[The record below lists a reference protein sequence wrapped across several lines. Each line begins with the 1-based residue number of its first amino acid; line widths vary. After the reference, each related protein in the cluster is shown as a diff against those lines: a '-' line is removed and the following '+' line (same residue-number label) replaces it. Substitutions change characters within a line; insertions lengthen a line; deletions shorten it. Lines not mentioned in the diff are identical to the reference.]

1 MTFAGLLKKGFG
13 VLVLLLCFAQPLSAQ
28 IEDQLSAYTGANA
41 TGYLQPFSSAFGAD
55 LNTGIFRTASIP
67 KMGPKIRLEFQVMSV
82 IFGDD
87 DRTFRAVTERGFTPR
102 KYADAPTVV
111 GSGRALIVPG
121 DGGTAFAFPGG
132 FDLHSFALAAPQLR
146 VGAVFGTEAILRYF
160 AFDAGGSEDSGDSG
174 DSESSDSGIGKIS
187 LFGIGLKHSVSQY
200 MPTLLPVSLSVG
212 FFWQSFSLGENQS
225 GDKLLSSHAFSV
237 GVQASKKMVK
247 FLEPYAGVSY
257 DTHSMNVSYE
267 SKATDSTKS
276 IDIDFEKDSSL
287 HLTLGLMLEFPVVKG
302 FAEYN
307 VAGQNSFAFGLG
319 FGI

>member
-1 MTFAGLLKKGFG
+1 MAFGGLLKKGF
-13 VLVLLLCFAQPLSAQ
+13 VTLVLLFCLAPPLSAQ
-28 IEDQLSAYTGANA
+28 IGDQLSAYTGANA

-55 LNTGIFRTASIP
+55 LNSGIFRTASIP
-67 KMGPKIRLEFQVMSV
+67 KMRPKIRLEFQVMSV

-87 DRTFRAVTERGFTPR
+87 DKTFRAVTERGFTPET
-102 KYADAPTVV
+102 YANAPTVV
-111 GSGRALIVPG
+111 GSGKALIVEG

-146 VGAVFGTEAILRYF
+146 AGGLFGTEVILRYF
-160 AFDAGGSEDSGDSG
+160 ALDVGGSKDPE
-174 DSESSDSGIGKIS
+174 DSESSDSGLGKIS

-200 MPTLLPVSLSVG
+200 LPPLFPVNLSAG
-212 FFWQSFSLGENQS
+212 FFWQSFSLGENKS
-225 GDKLLSSHAFSV
+225 GDKLISSHAFSI
-237 GVQASKKMVK
+237 GVQASKKMAM

-257 DTHSMNVSYE
+257 DTHSMDVSYE
-267 SKATDSTKS
+267 SEATGSTTT

-302 FAEYN
+302 FVEYN
-307 VAGQNSFAFGLG
+307 IAGMNSFAFGLG